1 MVPGGAAAAIAAA
14 CKARSDLLASP
25 KRQEPPGARMSLYY
39 VQKLLYQLNR
49 DAELRRRFAADD
61 QSVLAAYELTAEERE
76 AIRQA
81 DIGLL
86 YVLGVNGQLLMHYAA
101 LRGLEWSAYLEAMRD
116 GVRRHGPVRAGVY
129 AMVQD

>member
-1 MVPGGAAAAIAAA
+1 MRWHEVQAAAGPATFRR
-14 CKARSDLLASP
+14 ARSKVASV
-25 KRQEPPGARMSLYY
+25 SLYY

-49 DAELRRRFAADD
+49 DAELRQRFVADAEP
-61 QSVLAAYELTAEERE
+61 VLATYELTAEERE

-101 LRGLEWSAYLEAMRD
+101 LRGFEWSAYLEAMRE

-129 AMVQD
+129 AMVRYPDG

>member
-1 MVPGGAAAAIAAA
+1 
-14 CKARSDLLASP
+14 
-25 KRQEPPGARMSLYY
+25 MSLYY

-49 DAELRRRFAADD
+49 DAELRRRFAADGET
-61 QSVLAAYELTAEERE
+61 VLAGYELSTEERE

-101 LRGLEWSAYLEAMRD
+101 LRGFEWSAYLEAMRD

>member
-1 MVPGGAAAAIAAA
+1 MPA
-14 CKARSDLLASP
+14 CRRHSRSD
-25 KRQEPPGARMSLYY
+25 RQFVQAAGRPDSFAGMSLYY
-39 VQKLLYQLNR
+39 VQKLLYELNR
-49 DAELRRRFAADD
+49 DAELRGRFAAAAEA
-61 QSVLAAYELTAEERE
+61 VLASYELTAEERD

-101 LRGLEWSAYLEAMRD
+101 LRGLEWSAYLEAMRE

>member
-1 MVPGGAAAAIAAA
+1 
-14 CKARSDLLASP
+14 
-25 KRQEPPGARMSLYY
+25 MSLYY

-49 DAELRRRFAADD
+49 DAELRRRFAADGE
-61 QSVLAAYELTAEERE
+61 AALSGYELSLEERE
-76 AIRQA
+76 AIRQG

-101 LRGLEWSAYLEAMRD
+101 FRGLEWSAYLEAMRD

>member
-1 MVPGGAAAAIAAA
+1 
-14 CKARSDLLASP
+14 
-25 KRQEPPGARMSLYY
+25 MSLYY

-49 DAELRRRFAADD
+49 DAELRRRFAADP
-61 QSVLAAYELTAEERE
+61 AAVMAGCELTAEERQ
-76 AIRQA
+76 AIREG

-116 GVRRHGPVRAGVY
+116 GVRRHGPVRAGIY
-129 AMVQD
+129 AMAQD

>member
-1 MVPGGAAAAIAAA
+1 
-14 CKARSDLLASP
+14 
-25 KRQEPPGARMSLYY
+25 MSLYY

-49 DAELRRRFAADD
+49 DPELRRRFAADAEP
-61 QSVLAAYELTAEERE
+61 VLAAHELTTEERD

-101 LRGLEWSAYLEAMRD
+101 LRGFEWAAYLEAMRE
-116 GVRRHGPVRAGVY
+116 GMRRHGPVRAGVY
-129 AMVQD
+129 AMVQE